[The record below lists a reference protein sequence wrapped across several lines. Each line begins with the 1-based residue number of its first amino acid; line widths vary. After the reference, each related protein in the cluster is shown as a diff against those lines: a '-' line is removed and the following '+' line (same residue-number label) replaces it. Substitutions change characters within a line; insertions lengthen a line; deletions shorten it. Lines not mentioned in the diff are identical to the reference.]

1 MTCNQDVT
9 CQKGLENLR
18 VMLWNGLNFFFKCSK
33 YQTPCNQTTY
43 VPSPLSRDLTGL
55 CIFAISTLK
64 QIEQMRWFVVA
75 VVVFS
80 SYEMPLRS
88 DTGFET
94 WIYDWLSQF
103 QRARGILNLA
113 FHANK
118 SLREGKERGFLL
130 LMHSTGWEDTISD
143 SITYPTSYQQNG
155 F

>member
-9 CQKGLENLR
+9 CQKGLENLC

-33 YQTPCNQTTY
+33 YQIPCNQTIY
-43 VPSPLSRDLTGL
+43 VPSPLSTDLTEFHIL
-55 CIFAISTLK
+55 AISTLK
-64 QIEQMRWFVVA
+64 QIERMCWFVVA

-80 SYEMPLRS
+80 SYEMSLRRS

-94 WIYDWLSQF
+94 WIHDWLSQL
-103 QRARGILNLA
+103 QRAWGILNLA
-113 FHANK
+113 FYAE
-118 SLREGKERGFLL
+118 SLREGKERRFLL

-143 SITYPTSYQQNG
+143 SITYPTSYQKNG